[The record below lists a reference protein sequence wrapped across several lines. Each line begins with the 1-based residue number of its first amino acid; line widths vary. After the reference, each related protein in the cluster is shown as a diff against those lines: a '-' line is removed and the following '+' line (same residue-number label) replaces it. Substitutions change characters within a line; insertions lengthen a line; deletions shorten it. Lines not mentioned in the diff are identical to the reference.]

1 MEDPT
6 RRRSPGTWPRDRP
19 IRWGGVAGGLLWFV
33 VSWLALLAQLAL
45 AIPTVIVGSYWGGV
59 IGVVVAVAWGLA
71 TIFTAWS
78 WVLGRW
84 RVVLGPVL
92 YGLALMSLIGI
103 FPRT

>member
-1 MEDPT
+1 M
-6 RRRSPGTWPRDRP
+6 
-19 IRWGGVAGGLLWFV
+19 AGGLLWFV

-45 AIPTVIVGSYWGGV
+45 AIPTIVFATDVSGPFG
-59 IGVVVAVAWGLA
+59 IVAAIAWGLV
-71 TIFTAWS
+71 TLYTAWS

-103 FPRT
+103 FLRT